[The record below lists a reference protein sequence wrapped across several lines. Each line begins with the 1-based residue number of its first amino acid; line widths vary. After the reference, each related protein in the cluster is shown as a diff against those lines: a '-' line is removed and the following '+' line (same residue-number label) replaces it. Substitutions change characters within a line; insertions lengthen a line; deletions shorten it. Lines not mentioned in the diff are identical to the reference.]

1 MAEEEEEE
9 EEETFE
15 NLDNLDWSDVE
26 SELKANRDQ
35 ILSEVKGDATADQ
48 KDRKEGDGAGEGG
61 GEDGT
66 AKAPISSGEID
77 INFLFDVQL
86 SILVEVGRVQM
97 LISDLLELDEESII
111 ELDSMVGQPLD
122 IRANDLLIARGEV
135 IVVNEKFAVRI
146 TDIISP
152 DNRFAAL

>member
-1 MAEEEEEE
+1 MAEEEA
-9 EEETFE
+9 FE
-15 NLDNLDWSDVE
+15 NLDSLDWSDVE

-35 ILSEVKGDATADQ
+35 ILSEVKAESSGQ
-48 KDRKEGDGAGEGG
+48 KEKKEGEDDEGG
-61 GEDGT
+61 GESDSNDPLSKGD
-66 AKAPISSGEID
+66 ID

-86 SILVEVGRVQM
+86 SIIVEVGRTQM
-97 LISDLLELDEESII
+97 LISDLLELEEQSII

-122 IRANDLLIARGEV
+122 IRANDLLVARGEV

-152 DNRFAAL
+152 DNRFEAL

>member
-1 MAEEEEEE
+1 MAEEEA
-9 EEETFE
+9 FE
-15 NLDNLDWSDVE
+15 NLDGLDWSDVE

-35 ILSEVKGDATADQ
+35 ILSEVKTENSDQ
-48 KDRKEGDGAGEGG
+48 KEKKESDHES
-61 GEDGT
+61 EDGSEVPFS
-66 AKAPISSGEID
+66 KGDID

-86 SILVEVGRVQM
+86 SIVVEVGRTQM
-97 LISDLLELDEESII
+97 LISDLLDLEEKSIV

-122 IRANDLLIARGEV
+122 IRANDLLVARGEV

-152 DNRFAAL
+152 DNRFEAL

>member
-1 MAEEEEEE
+1 MAEEEV
-9 EEETFE
+9 FE
-15 NLDNLDWSDVE
+15 NLDSLDWSDVE

-35 ILSEVKGDATADQ
+35 ILSEVKAESSGQ
-48 KDRKEGDGAGEGG
+48 KEKKEIEDDEGEGESNDPLSKG
-61 GEDGT
+61 D
-66 AKAPISSGEID
+66 ID

-86 SILVEVGRVQM
+86 SIIVEVGRTQM
-97 LISDLLELDEESII
+97 LISDLLELEEQSII

-122 IRANDLLIARGEV
+122 IRANDLLVARGEV

-152 DNRFAAL
+152 DNRFEAL

>member
-1 MAEEEEEE
+1 MAEEED
-9 EEETFE
+9 FE
-15 NLDNLDWSDVE
+15 NIDSLDWSDVE

-35 ILSEVKGDATADQ
+35 ILSEVKAESSGQ
-48 KDRKEGDGAGEGG
+48 EENKV
-61 GEDGT
+61 GEDDEREGVSNDPLS
-66 AKAPISSGEID
+66 KGDID

-86 SILVEVGRVQM
+86 SIIVEVGRTQM
-97 LISDLLELDEESII
+97 LIRDLLELDEQSII

-122 IRANDLLIARGEV
+122 IRANDLLVARGEV

-152 DNRFAAL
+152 DNRFEAL

>member
-1 MAEEEEEE
+1 MAEEEA
-9 EEETFE
+9 FE
-15 NLDNLDWSDVE
+15 NLDSLDWSDVE

-35 ILSEVKGDATADQ
+35 ILSEVKAESSGQ
-48 KDRKEGDGAGEGG
+48 KEKKEGEKDEGEGDSNDLLSKG
-61 GEDGT
+61 D
-66 AKAPISSGEID
+66 ID

-86 SILVEVGRVQM
+86 SIIVEVGRTQM
-97 LISDLLELDEESII
+97 LVGNLLELEEQSII

-122 IRANDLLIARGEV
+122 IRANDLLVARGEV

-152 DNRFAAL
+152 DNRFEAL

>member
-1 MAEEEEEE
+1 MAEEEA
-9 EEETFE
+9 FD

-35 ILSEVKGDATADQ
+35 ILSEVKAESSDQ
-48 KDRKEGDGAGEGG
+48 KDEKEGEDDDLEGG
-61 GEDGT
+61 SNQALSKGD
-66 AKAPISSGEID
+66 ID

-86 SILVEVGRVQM
+86 SIIVEVGRTQM
-97 LISDLLELDEESII
+97 LISDLLELDEQSIV

-122 IRANDLLIARGEV
+122 IRANDLLVARGEV
-135 IVVNEKFAVRI
+135 IVVNEKFAIRI

-152 DNRFAAL
+152 DNRFEAL

>member
-1 MAEEEEEE
+1 MEEEV
-9 EEETFE
+9 FE
-15 NLDNLDWSDVE
+15 NLDGLDFSDVE

-35 ILSEVKGDATADQ
+35 ILSEVKAESSGQ
-48 KDRKEGDGAGEGG
+48 KEKKEGEDDEGEGDSNDLLSKG
-61 GEDGT
+61 D
-66 AKAPISSGEID
+66 ID

-86 SILVEVGRVQM
+86 SIIVEVGRTQM
-97 LISDLLELDEESII
+97 LISDLLELEEQSII

-122 IRANDLLIARGEV
+122 IRANDLLVARGEV

-152 DNRFAAL
+152 DNRFEAL

>member
-1 MAEEEEEE
+1 MAEEEA
-9 EEETFE
+9 FE
-15 NLDNLDWSDVE
+15 NLDSLDWSDVE

-35 ILSEVKGDATADQ
+35 ILSEVKAESSGQ
-48 KDRKEGDGAGEGG
+48 KEIKEG
-61 GEDGT
+61 EDNEREDD
-66 AKAPISSGEID
+66 PSGQLSKGDID

-86 SILVEVGRVQM
+86 SIIVEVGRTQM
-97 LISDLLELDEESII
+97 LISDLLELAEQSII

-122 IRANDLLIARGEV
+122 IRANDLLVARGEV

-152 DNRFAAL
+152 DNRFEAL

>member
-1 MAEEEEEE
+1 MAEEES
-9 EEETFE
+9 FE
-15 NLDNLDWSDVE
+15 NLDELDWSDVE
-26 SELKANRDQ
+26 SELKANKDQ
-35 ILSEVKGDATADQ
+35 ILSEVKADENGDQNEDKTAD
-48 KDRKEGDGAGEGG
+48 ASGEGEEVTASEAPQSA
-61 GEDGT
+61 ED
-66 AKAPISSGEID
+66 ID

-86 SILVEVGRVQM
+86 SIVVEVGRVQM

-111 ELDSMVGQPLD
+111 ELDSLIGQPLD
-122 IRANDLLIARGEV
+122 IRANDLLVARGEV

>member
-1 MAEEEEEE
+1 MAEEEEA
-9 EEETFE
+9 FE
-15 NLDNLDWSDVE
+15 NLDSLDWSDVE

-35 ILSEVKGDATADQ
+35 ILSEVKGESSGQ
-48 KDRKEGDGAGEGG
+48 KEKKEGEDDEGEGDSNDPLSKG
-61 GEDGT
+61 D
-66 AKAPISSGEID
+66 ID

-86 SILVEVGRVQM
+86 SIIVEVGRTQM
-97 LISDLLELDEESII
+97 LISDLLELEEQSII

-122 IRANDLLIARGEV
+122 IRANDLLVARGEV

-152 DNRFAAL
+152 DNRFEAL

>member
-1 MAEEEEEE
+1 MAEEEVI
-9 EEETFE
+9 E
-15 NLDNLDWSDVE
+15 NLDSLDWSDVE

-35 ILSEVKGDATADQ
+35 ILSEVKAESSGQ
-48 KDRKEGDGAGEGG
+48 KEKKEGEDVEGEVGSNDPLSKG
-61 GEDGT
+61 D
-66 AKAPISSGEID
+66 ID

-86 SILVEVGRVQM
+86 SIIVEVGRTQM
-97 LISDLLELDEESII
+97 LICDLLKLEEQSII

-122 IRANDLLIARGEV
+122 IRANDLLVARGEV

-152 DNRFAAL
+152 DNRFEAL

>member
-1 MAEEEEEE
+1 MAEEEA
-9 EEETFE
+9 FE
-15 NLDNLDWSDVE
+15 NLENLDWSDVE

-35 ILSEVKGDATADQ
+35 ILSEVKVENSGQ
-48 KDRKEGDGAGEGG
+48 KEQKEGEDAEGEGG
-61 GEDGT
+61 SDDPLTNGD
-66 AKAPISSGEID
+66 ID

-86 SILVEVGRVQM
+86 SIVVEVGRTQM
-97 LISDLLELDEESII
+97 LISDLLELDEQSII

-122 IRANDLLIARGEV
+122 IRANDLLVARGEV

-152 DNRFAAL
+152 DNRFEAL

>member
-1 MAEEEEEE
+1 MAEEDA
-9 EEETFE
+9 FE
-15 NLDNLDWSDVE
+15 NLDGLDWSDVE

-35 ILSEVKGDATADQ
+35 ILSEVKTENSDQ
-48 KDRKEGDGAGEGG
+48 KEKKEGDHEA
-61 GEDGT
+61 EDGSE
-66 AKAPISSGEID
+66 APLSKGDID

-86 SILVEVGRVQM
+86 SIVVEVGRTQM
-97 LISDLLELDEESII
+97 LISDLLELEEKSIV

-122 IRANDLLIARGEV
+122 IRANDLLVARGEV

-152 DNRFAAL
+152 DNRFEAL

>member
-1 MAEEEEEE
+1 MAEEEA
-9 EEETFE
+9 FE
-15 NLDNLDWSDVE
+15 NLENLDWSDVE

-35 ILSEVKGDATADQ
+35 ILSEVKAENSGQ
-48 KDRKEGDGAGEGG
+48 KEQKEGEDAEGEGG
-61 GEDGT
+61 SEDPLTNGD
-66 AKAPISSGEID
+66 ID

-86 SILVEVGRVQM
+86 SIVVEVGRTQM
-97 LISDLLELDEESII
+97 LISDLLELDEQSIV

-122 IRANDLLIARGEV
+122 IRANNLLVARGEV

-152 DNRFAAL
+152 DNRFEAL

>member
-1 MAEEEEEE
+1 MAEEEV
-9 EEETFE
+9 FE

-35 ILSEVKGDATADQ
+35 ILSEVKSESSGQ
-48 KDRKEGDGAGEGG
+48 KEKKEGEDDEGDSNDPLSKG
-61 GEDGT
+61 D
-66 AKAPISSGEID
+66 ID

-86 SILVEVGRVQM
+86 SIIVEVGRTQM
-97 LISDLLELDEESII
+97 LISDLLELEEQSII

-122 IRANDLLIARGEV
+122 IRANNLLVARGEV

-152 DNRFAAL
+152 DNRFEAL

>member
-1 MAEEEEEE
+1 MAEEDA
-9 EEETFE
+9 FE
-15 NLDNLDWSDVE
+15 NLDGLDWSDVE

-35 ILSEVKGDATADQ
+35 ILSEVKTENGDQ
-48 KDRKEGDGAGEGG
+48 KEKKEGDHEA
-61 GEDGT
+61 EDRSDLSFSKGD
-66 AKAPISSGEID
+66 ID

-86 SILVEVGRVQM
+86 SIVVEVGRTQM
-97 LISDLLELDEESII
+97 LISDLLELEEKSIV

-122 IRANDLLIARGEV
+122 IRANDLLVARGEV

-152 DNRFAAL
+152 DNRFEAL

>member
-1 MAEEEEEE
+1 MAEEEA
-9 EEETFE
+9 FE
-15 NLDNLDWSDVE
+15 NLENLDWSDVE

-35 ILSEVKGDATADQ
+35 ILSEVKAESSGQ
-48 KDRKEGDGAGEGG
+48 KEKKEGEDAEGEGG
-61 GEDGT
+61 SEDPLTKGD
-66 AKAPISSGEID
+66 ID

-86 SILVEVGRVQM
+86 SIVVEVGRTQM
-97 LISDLLELDEESII
+97 LISDLLELDEQSII

-122 IRANDLLIARGEV
+122 IRANDLLVARGEV

-152 DNRFAAL
+152 DNRFEAL

>member
-1 MAEEEEEE
+1 MAEEEES
-9 EEETFE
+9 FE
-15 NLDNLDWSDVE
+15 NLDELDWSDVE
-26 SELKANRDQ
+26 SELKANKDQ
-35 ILSEVKGDATADQ
+35 ILSEVKADENGDQNEDKTAD
-48 KDRKEGDGAGEGG
+48 ASGE
-61 GEDGT
+61 EVT
-66 AKAPISSGEID
+66 ASKAPQSAGDID

-86 SILVEVGRVQM
+86 SIIVEVGRVQM

-111 ELDSMVGQPLD
+111 ELDSLIGQPMD
-122 IRANDLLIARGEV
+122 IRANDLLVARGEV

>member
-1 MAEEEEEE
+1 MAEEEE

>member
-1 MAEEEEEE
+1 MAEEEA
-9 EEETFE
+9 FE
-15 NLDNLDWSDVE
+15 NLDSLDWSDVE

-35 ILSEVKGDATADQ
+35 ILSEVKAESSGQ
-48 KDRKEGDGAGEGG
+48 KEKKEGEDDEGEGDSNDSLSKG
-61 GEDGT
+61 D
-66 AKAPISSGEID
+66 ID

-86 SILVEVGRVQM
+86 SIIVEVGRTHM
-97 LISDLLELDEESII
+97 LISDLLELEEQSII

-122 IRANDLLIARGEV
+122 IRANDLLVARGEV

-152 DNRFAAL
+152 DNRFEAL

>member
-1 MAEEEEEE
+1 MAEEEV
-9 EEETFE
+9 FE
-15 NLDNLDWSDVE
+15 NLDSLDWSDVE

-35 ILSEVKGDATADQ
+35 ILSEVKAESSGQ
-48 KDRKEGDGAGEGG
+48 KEKKEGEEEEGASNDLLSKG
-61 GEDGT
+61 D
-66 AKAPISSGEID
+66 ID

-86 SILVEVGRVQM
+86 SIIVEVGRTQM
-97 LISDLLELDEESII
+97 LISDLLELEEQSII

-122 IRANDLLIARGEV
+122 IRANNLLVARGEV

-152 DNRFAAL
+152 DNRFEAL

>member
-1 MAEEEEEE
+1 MAEEEA
-9 EEETFE
+9 FE
-15 NLDNLDWSDVE
+15 NLDSLDWSDVE

-35 ILSEVKGDATADQ
+35 ILSEVKAERSGE
-48 KDRKEGDGAGEGG
+48 KEKKV
-61 GEDGT
+61 GEDGE
-66 AKAPISSGEID
+66 GEGDSDDPLSKGDID

-86 SILVEVGRVQM
+86 SIIVEVGRTQM
-97 LISDLLELDEESII
+97 QISDLLELEEQSII

-122 IRANDLLIARGEV
+122 IRANDLLVARGEV

-152 DNRFAAL
+152 DNRFEAL

>member
-1 MAEEEEEE
+1 MAEEE

-35 ILSEVKGDATADQ
+35 ILSEVEGDATADQ

-146 TDIISP
+146 KDIISP

>member
-1 MAEEEEEE
+1 MAEEEA
-9 EEETFE
+9 FE
-15 NLDNLDWSDVE
+15 NIDSLDWSDVE

-35 ILSEVKGDATADQ
+35 ILSEVKAENIGQ
-48 KDRKEGDGAGEGG
+48 KEKKEGEDDEVEGDSNDHFSKG
-61 GEDGT
+61 D
-66 AKAPISSGEID
+66 ID

-86 SILVEVGRVQM
+86 SIIVEVGRTQM
-97 LISDLLELDEESII
+97 LISDLLELEEQSII

-122 IRANDLLIARGEV
+122 IRANNLLVARGEV

-152 DNRFAAL
+152 DNRFEAL

>member
-1 MAEEEEEE
+1 MAEEEV
-9 EEETFE
+9 FE
-15 NLDNLDWSDVE
+15 NLDSLDWSDVE

-35 ILSEVKGDATADQ
+35 ILSEVKAESSGQ
-48 KDRKEGDGAGEGG
+48 KVKKEGKDDEGEGDSNDPLSKG
-61 GEDGT
+61 D
-66 AKAPISSGEID
+66 ID

-86 SILVEVGRVQM
+86 SIIVEVGRTQM
-97 LISDLLELDEESII
+97 LISDLLELEEQSII

-122 IRANDLLIARGEV
+122 IRANDLLVARGEV

-152 DNRFAAL
+152 DNRFEAL

>member
-1 MAEEEEEE
+1 MAEEEA
-9 EEETFE
+9 FE
-15 NLDNLDWSDVE
+15 NLDSLDWSDVE

-35 ILSEVKGDATADQ
+35 ILSEVKAEGSDQ
-48 KDRKEGDGAGEGG
+48 KKKKEAEHNEGEGDSNDPLSKG
-61 GEDGT
+61 D
-66 AKAPISSGEID
+66 ID

-86 SILVEVGRVQM
+86 SIIVEVGRTQM
-97 LISDLLELDEESII
+97 LISDLLELEEQSII

-122 IRANDLLIARGEV
+122 IRANDLLVARGEV

-152 DNRFAAL
+152 DNRFEAL

>member
-1 MAEEEEEE
+1 MAEEEA
-9 EEETFE
+9 FE

-35 ILSEVKGDATADQ
+35 ILSEVKAESDGQ
-48 KDRKEGDGAGEGG
+48 KEKKEGQG
-61 GEDGT
+61 GELESGSEDT
-66 AKAPISSGEID
+66 LSKGEID

-86 SILVEVGRVQM
+86 SIVVEVGRTQM
-97 LISDLLELDEESII
+97 LISDLLELEEKSVV

-122 IRANDLLIARGEV
+122 IRANNLLVARGEV

-152 DNRFAAL
+152 DNRFEAL

>member
-1 MAEEEEEE
+1 MAEEEV
-9 EEETFE
+9 FE
-15 NLDNLDWSDVE
+15 NLDSLDWSDVE

-35 ILSEVKGDATADQ
+35 ILSEVKAESSGQ
-48 KDRKEGDGAGEGG
+48 KEKKELEDDEGEGDSNDPLSKG
-61 GEDGT
+61 D
-66 AKAPISSGEID
+66 ID

-86 SILVEVGRVQM
+86 SIIVEVGRTQM
-97 LISDLLELDEESII
+97 LISDLLELDEQSIV

-122 IRANDLLIARGEV
+122 IRANDLLVARGEV

-152 DNRFAAL
+152 DNRFEAL